1 MTFAAGLVQPSLST
15 DNHRALICGRFG
27 AETSRIVA
35 DTGSASA
42 FITLSYALMR
52 RFPFGGR
59 AMRGVTMIDLNLK
72 GRVALVTGGESGIGA
87 ACVAALAA
95 AGADVGVIYFT
106 DKKTGEASAAVA
118 TGLGRKALA
127 VQADVGKEND
137 VESAFDAVEK
147 AIGIPDIL
155 INSAGRNMSGVK
167 VSDMSTEQWQG
178 LIETDL
184 TGSFFTSRRF
194 VRNIKGSGRPGAIVN
209 ITSIHSSVM
218 RAGGADYD
226 AAKGGQTNLT
236 KTMALEVASLG
247 ITVNAIAPGMILT
260 PMNDKALTDPAYRE
274 SLEKNIP
281 LGRAGKPEEVA
292 GVAVFLAS
300 PAGAYIT
307 GSTVTIDGGLS
318 LDLGQGA

>member
-1 MTFAAGLVQPSLST
+1 MVDLSLQ
-15 DNHRALICGRFG
+15 GR
-27 AETSRIVA
+27 I
-35 DTGSASA
+35 
-42 FITLSYALMR
+42 
-52 RFPFGGR
+52 
-59 AMRGVTMIDLNLK
+59 
-72 GRVALVTGGESGIGA
+72 ALVTGGESGIGA

-95 AGADVGVIYFT
+95 AGADVGVIFLKNK
-106 DKKTGEASAAVA
+106 DSGDASAAVA
-118 TGLGRKALA
+118 SGLGRKAIA
-127 VQADVGKEND
+127 VQADIGKEGE

-155 INSAGRNMSGVK
+155 VNSAGRNMSGVK
-167 VSDMSTEQWQG
+167 VSDMSTEQWQA

-194 VRNIKGSGRPGAIVN
+194 VRNLKGSGRPGAIIN

-236 KTMALEVASLG
+236 KTLSLEVAELG

-260 PMNDKALTDPAYRE
+260 PMNNKAMTDASYRE
-274 SLEKNIP
+274 SLEKSIP
-281 LGRAGKPEEVA
+281 LKRAGKPSEVA

-318 LDLGQGA
+318 LELGQGA

>member
-1 MTFAAGLVQPSLST
+1 MV
-15 DNHRALICGRFG
+15 
-27 AETSRIVA
+27 
-35 DTGSASA
+35 
-42 FITLSYALMR
+42 
-52 RFPFGGR
+52 
-59 AMRGVTMIDLNLK
+59 DLNLQ
-72 GRVALVTGGESGIGA
+72 GRIALVTGGESGIGA

-95 AGADVGVIYFT
+95 AGADVGVIYFK
-106 DKKTGEASAAVA
+106 DEDAGQASAAVV
-118 TGLGRKALA
+118 TGLGRKSIA
-127 VQADVGKEND
+127 VHANVGEEKD
-137 VESAFDAVEK
+137 VENAFDALEK

-155 INSAGRNMSGVK
+155 VNSAGKNMSGVK

-194 VRNIKGSGRPGAIVN
+194 VRNLKGSGRPGAIIN

-236 KTMALEVASLG
+236 KTLSLEVAELG

-260 PMNDKALTDPAYRE
+260 PMNDKALTDASYRQK
-274 SLEKNIP
+274 LEQSIP
-281 LGRAGKPEEVA
+281 LKRAGKPEEVA

-318 LDLGQGA
+318 LELGQGA

>member
-1 MTFAAGLVQPSLST
+1 MLDFNLAG
-15 DNHRALICGRFG
+15 RIALI
-27 AETSRIVA
+27 
-35 DTGSASA
+35 
-42 FITLSYALMR
+42 
-52 RFPFGGR
+52 
-59 AMRGVTMIDLNLK
+59 
-72 GRVALVTGGESGIGA
+72 TGGESGIGA

-95 AGADVGVIYFT
+95 AGADVGVVYFK
-106 DKKTGEASAAVA
+106 DEEAGKASAAVA
-118 TGLGRKALA
+118 TGLGRKGIA
-127 VQADVGKEND
+127 VKADVGNDDD
-137 VESAFDAVEK
+137 VESAFNAVEK

-155 INSAGRNMSGVK
+155 VNSAGKNMSGVK
-167 VSDMSTEQWQG
+167 VSEMTTEQWQS

-194 VRNIKGSGRPGAIVN
+194 VRNLKGSGRPGAIIN

-236 KTMALEVASLG
+236 KTLSLEVAELG

-260 PMNDKALTDPAYRE
+260 PMNGKAFRDAAYADKLAQ
-274 SLEKNIP
+274 SIP
-281 LGRAGKPEEVA
+281 LKRAGKPEEVA

-300 PAGAYIT
+300 PAGSYIT

-318 LDLGQGA
+318 LELGQGA

>member
-1 MTFAAGLVQPSLST
+1 
-15 DNHRALICGRFG
+15 
-27 AETSRIVA
+27 
-35 DTGSASA
+35 
-42 FITLSYALMR
+42 
-52 RFPFGGR
+52 
-59 AMRGVTMIDLNLK
+59 MIDLSLQ
-72 GRVALVTGGESGIGA
+72 GRIALVTGGESGIGA

-95 AGADVGVIYFT
+95 AGAEVGLIYFK
-106 DKKTGEASAAVA
+106 DQKAGEASAAVA
-118 TGLGRKALA
+118 TGLGRKAIA
-127 VQADVGKEND
+127 VQADIGQEAD
-137 VESAFDAVEK
+137 VERAFDTLEK
-147 AIGIPDIL
+147 AIGMPDIL
-155 INSAGRNMSGVK
+155 VNSAGKNMAGVK
-167 VSDMSTEQWQG
+167 VSDMSTDQWQS

-194 VRNIKGSGRPGAIVN
+194 VQNLKGSGKPAAIIN

-236 KTMALEVASLG
+236 KTLSLEVAEHG

-260 PMNDKALTDPAYRE
+260 PMNDKALTDASYRE
-274 SLEKNIP
+274 KLEKSIP

-318 LDLGQGA
+318 LELGQGA

>member
-1 MTFAAGLVQPSLST
+1 MADLDLS
-15 DNHRALICGRFG
+15 GR
-27 AETSRIVA
+27 I
-35 DTGSASA
+35 
-42 FITLSYALMR
+42 
-52 RFPFGGR
+52 
-59 AMRGVTMIDLNLK
+59 
-72 GRVALVTGGESGIGA
+72 ALVTGGESGIGA

-95 AGADVGVIYFT
+95 AGADVGVMYFT
-106 DKKTGEASAAVA
+106 DQSKGEASAAVV

-127 VQADVGKEND
+127 VQCNVGRDKE
-137 VESAFDAVEK
+137 VEAAFDAVEE

-167 VSDMSTEQWQG
+167 VADMSTEQWQG

-194 VRNIKGSGRPGAIVN
+194 VRNLKGSGRPGAIVN

-218 RAGGADYD
+218 RSGGADYD

-236 KTMALEVASLG
+236 KTLSLEVAELG

-260 PMNDKALTDPAYRE
+260 PMNDKALTDEAYRDKLTQ
-274 SLEKNIP
+274 SIP
-281 LGRAGKPEEVA
+281 LKRAGRPEEVA

-300 PAGAYIT
+300 KAGAYIT

-318 LDLGQGA
+318 LELGQGA